1 MRLKAKIIFLV
12 ICGIFGGGVMAMV
25 FTISENITHY
35 HNSFIRRFPQHVAQ
49 EVHQIDLKYN
59 SYYFA
64 GSGEGKIYLGNYT
77 APLQVMV
84 LDSALQTKTIYHI
97 KLKQSNLPF
106 RGPQIRV
113 SGKNFYVF
121 EGIVPYVFKGNI
133 TDWSASL
140 RINSGYHFSQL
151 TPIDSVNMAVR
162 YLSPKNGES
171 IIGTLNLSDT
181 TKVKYDV
188 SLLQKQFDGKFD
200 TDGTLLFNANLN
212 RIIYV
217 YLYRNQ
223 YIVANSDLKLDY
235 RGKTIDTVSHAQ
247 IQLTQLKNS
256 NQKTF
261 ATPPL
266 IVNKLSAVERKL
278 LYVNSE
284 LPGMYESEDIWKR
297 ASIIDV
303 YDLTD
308 KTYRSSFPIYKIA
321 GKKMKAMLVFENHLY
336 ALIDQKLVCY
346 KLKEY
351 ITQSH
356 PARDGTK

>member
-1 MRLKAKIIFLV
+1 MKLKVKIIVLL
-12 ICGIFGGGVMAMV
+12 ICGTFGVGTMALL
-25 FTISENITHY
+25 FAISENITHY

-49 EVHQIDLKYN
+49 EVHQTDLTYN

-64 GSGEGKIYLGNYT
+64 GSGNGKIYLGNYT

-84 LDSALQTKTIYHI
+84 LDSSLQTKTIYHI

-113 SGKNFYVF
+113 IAKNFYVF
-121 EGIVPYVFKGNI
+121 EGMVPYIFKGTI
-133 TDWSASL
+133 TNWNASL
-140 RINSGYHFSQL
+140 RINSGYSFSQL

-162 YLSPKNGES
+162 YLSPKNGEN
-171 IIGTLNLSDT
+171 IIGILNFTDT
-181 TKVKYDV
+181 AKVKYNA

-200 TDGTLLFNANLN
+200 TDGHLLYDSSLR
-212 RIIYV
+212 RIVYV

-223 YIVANSDLKLDY
+223 YIVADPNLELKY
-235 RGKTIDTVSHAQ
+235 RGKTIDTVSHAH

-261 ATPPL
+261 AKPPL
-266 IVNKLSAVERKL
+266 SVNKLSVIEGKL
-278 LYVNSE
+278 LFINSE

-321 GKKMKAMLVFENHLY
+321 RKKMKAILVYDNKLF
-336 ALIDQKLVCY
+336 ALIDQKIVCY

-356 PARDGTK
+356 PARGATK

>member
-1 MRLKAKIIFLV
+1 MKLKVKIILLF
-12 ICGIFGGGVMAMV
+12 IFGTFACVAMALLFIV
-25 FTISENITHY
+25 SENITHY
-35 HNSFIRRFPQHVAQ
+35 RNSFIRRFPQHVAEQ
-49 EVHQIDLKYN
+49 IHQTDLKYN

-64 GSGEGKIYLGNYT
+64 GSGNGKIYLGNYT
-77 APLQVMV
+77 APLQIMV

-97 KLKQSNLPF
+97 KLMQSTLSLRLP
-106 RGPQIRV
+106 QV
-113 SGKNFYVF
+113 SVFGKNFYVY
-121 EGIVPYVFKGNI
+121 EGIVPYVFKGSISNWNA
-133 TDWSASL
+133 TL
-140 RINSGYHFSQL
+140 RINSGYYFSQL

-171 IIGTLNLSDT
+171 IIGTLNLADT
-181 TKVKYDV
+181 TKGKYGV

-200 TDGTLLFNANLN
+200 TDGNLLFDNNLN

-223 YIVANSDLKLDY
+223 YIVANPNLKLDY
-235 RGKTIDTVSHAQ
+235 RGKTIDTVSRAHV
-247 IQLTQLKNS
+247 QLIQLKNS

-261 ATPPL
+261 AVPPL
-266 IVNKLSAVERKL
+266 IVNKLSAVDGKL
-278 LYVNSE
+278 LFVNSE

-308 KTYRSSFPIYKIA
+308 QTYRSSFPVYKIA
-321 GKKMKAMLVFENHLY
+321 GKKMKAMLVSGNYLY
-336 ALIDQKLVCY
+336 ALVGQKIVCY

-351 ITQSH
+351 LSQSH
-356 PARDGTK
+356 PAGNNTK